1 MFVPGTFAI
10 ALLMTV
16 LSTICWGSFANT
28 LKVTKNYRSELYYW
42 DYAAGIFLISLV
54 LAFTMGTIPGGKDT
68 FLNNLHDATRSNLL
82 YAAIGGFIFNIAN
95 VLLISGIEIVGLAI
109 AFPIAIGIALV
120 EGVVLSYAVQPKG
133 SAMLL
138 GSGVA
143 MAVLAVILVGK
154 AYGALQ
160 TEARAVSRRGIIICV
175 VSGLLMG
182 TFAPFVTRAM
192 TSGVPLTPYTVAVFF
207 TLGAVICCF
216 VFNTILMKRPLVG
229 EPVGFDAY
237 RAAPA
242 SYHLLGLLGGAIWG
256 VGTLGRRNGF
266 QFCCGKPGGR
276 GDLLC
281 DWPGL
286 ANGGRRLGRVFLARI
301 PGCEFQGEGISG
313 GNVRCICPRPGTDR
327 PRLPDVL
334 AGNYDRL
341 GRAGVDGQLSAGR
354 HRRRESLLRRADSKR
369 HDSKEA
375 RLSLTALSCCF
386 LGSSQRNSGSINRA
400 KRRHGNRNVARISPV
415 GALVHF
421 GDRAANRCSGGN
433 ENVAE
438 FRVVGYDVKHH
449 PISLLC
455 GFAGHGAV
463 ERDHNWGSSGNHY
476 RHDCA

>member
-1 MFVPGTFAI
+1 MFVPGTFAT
-10 ALLMTV
+10 ALIMTV
-16 LSTICWGSFANT
+16 VSTICWGSFANT
-28 LKVTKNYRSELYYW
+28 LKLTKNYRSELYYW

-133 SAMLL
+133 SATLL

-160 TEARAVSRRGIIICV
+160 TGARPVSRRGIVICV

-192 TSGVPLTPYTVAVFF
+192 TSGVPLTPYTVGVFF

-256 VGTLGRRNGF
+256 VGTVFNFVAASLVGVAISYAIGQASPMVAAAWGVF
-266 QFCCGKPGGR
+266 FWHEFR
-276 GDLLC
+276 G
-281 DWPGL
+281 
-286 ANGGRRLGRVFLARI
+286 AN
-301 PGCEFQGEGISG
+301 P
-313 GNVRCICPRPGTDR
+313 
-327 PRLPDVL
+327 
-334 AGNYDRL
+334 
-341 GRAGVDGQLSAGR
+341 
-354 HRRRESLLRRADSKR
+354 
-369 HDSKEA
+369 
-375 RLSLTALSCCF
+375 
-386 LGSSQRNSGSINRA
+386 RA
-400 KRRHGNRNVARISPV
+400 KTYLV
-415 GALVHF
+415 GMFTAYALALVLIA
-421 GDRAANRCSGGN
+421 RAYQMS
-433 ENVAE
+433 
-438 FRVVGYDVKHH
+438 
-449 PISLLC
+449 
-455 GFAGHGAV
+455 
-463 ERDHNWGSSGNHY
+463 
-476 RHDCA
+476 